1 MCPGARPGNS
11 GRVDHGIM
19 MFPTDYSIDP
29 ATLAQEVE
37 SRGFDSLWFPEHSH
51 IPVSRTSPY
60 PGGGDLP
67 RMYVHTYDPFVGL
80 MAAAAATTTLKV
92 GTGICLVI
100 QRDTIHTAKEVA
112 SLDRLS
118 GGRFLFGV
126 GAGWNREEMA
136 DHGTNPKTRMRL
148 LAEQIKAMKTLWT
161 QEEAEF
167 HGEFVD
173 FDRSWAWPKPLTE
186 PHPPVLVGGMGP
198 GVEDRIL
205 DFGDEWMPQRV
216 GPDNIDEFAERAEKL
231 QQRAADAGRGR
242 IPMSLFGAET
252 SSEALD
258 GYRRVGMDR
267 LIYGVSSSDRDTVLK
282 ELDELAPLV
291 GD

>member
-1 MCPGARPGNS
+1 
-11 GRVDHGIM
+11 VDHGIM
-19 MFPTDYSIDP
+19 MFPTDYAIDP
-29 ATLAQEVE
+29 PTLAKEVE
-37 SRGFDSLWFPEHSH
+37 DRGFDSLWFPEHSH

-67 RMYVHTYDPFVGL
+67 RMYVHTYDPFVSL

-92 GTGICLVI
+92 GTGIALLI

-148 LAEQIKAMKTLWT
+148 LAEQIKAMKALWT
-161 QEEAEF
+161 QDEAEF

-173 FDRSWAWPKPLTE
+173 FERSWAWPKPVQE

-205 DFGDEWMPQRV
+205 DFGDEWMPQNV
-216 GPDNIDEFAERAEKL
+216 GAGNIDEFAERAEKL
-231 QQRAADAGRGR
+231 QARAADAGRGR
-242 IPMSLFGAET
+242 IPMSLFGGET
-252 SSEALD
+252 SKEAIE
-258 GYRRVGMDR
+258 GYHRVGMDR
-267 LIYGVSSSDRDTVLK
+267 VIYGVSSSDRDTVRK

-291 GD
+291 GS

>member
-1 MCPGARPGNS
+1 
-11 GRVDHGIM
+11 M
-19 MFPTDYSIDP
+19 MFPTDYAIDP
-29 ATLAQEVE
+29 ATLAPEVE
-37 SRGFDSLWFPEHSH
+37 ERGFDSLWFPEHSH

-92 GTGICLVI
+92 GTGIALVV

-136 DHGTNPKTRMRL
+136 DHGTDPKTRMRL
-148 LAEQIKAMKTLWT
+148 MAEQIKAMKALWT
-161 QEEAEF
+161 QEEAEY
-167 HGEFVD
+167 HGDFVD
-173 FDRSWAWPKPLTE
+173 FERSWAWPKPVTE

-198 GVEDRIL
+198 GVEDRVL

-216 GPDNIDEFAERAEKL
+216 GPDNIDEFAERVDKL
-231 QQRAADAGRGR
+231 QQRAAGAGRGR

>member
-1 MCPGARPGNS
+1 
-11 GRVDHGIM
+11 M
-19 MFPTDYSIDP
+19 MFPTDDAIDP
-29 ATLAQEVE
+29 AELAKEVE
-37 SRGFDSLWFPEHSH
+37 DRGFDSLWFPEHSH
-51 IPVSRTSPY
+51 IPTKRESPY

-67 RMYVHTYDPFVGL
+67 RKYVHTYDPFVAL
-80 MAAAAATTTLKV
+80 TAAAAATTTLKV
-92 GTGICLVI
+92 ATGICLVI

-126 GAGWNREEMA
+126 GGGWNREEMA
-136 DHGTNPKTRMRL
+136 DHGTNPKTRMRKM
-148 LAEQIKAMKTLWT
+148 AEQVTAMKALWT

-173 FDRSWAWPKPLTE
+173 FERSWAWPKPAQD
-186 PHPPVLVGGMGP
+186 PHPPVYVGGMGP

-205 DFGDEWMPQRV
+205 DFGDAWLPQRV
-216 GPDNIDEFAERAEKL
+216 GPDNIDEFEQRVDAL

-258 GYRRVGMDR
+258 GYRRVGLER
-267 LIYGVSSSDRDTVLK
+267 AIYGVSSADRDTVLG
-282 ELDELAPLV
+282 ELDDLAELV
-291 GD
+291 D

>member
-1 MCPGARPGNS
+1 
-11 GRVDHGIM
+11 M
-19 MFPTDYSIDP
+19 MFPTHDAIDP
-29 ATLAQEVE
+29 ATLAKEVE
-37 SRGFDSLWFPEHSH
+37 DRGFDSLWFPEHSH
-51 IPVSRTSPY
+51 IPVRRESPY

-67 RMYVHTYDPFVGL
+67 RMYIHTYDPFVAL
-80 MAAAAATTTLKV
+80 TAAACATTTLKV

-100 QRDTIHTAKEVA
+100 QRDPIHTAKEVA
-112 SLDRLS
+112 SLDHLS

-136 DHGTNPKTRMRL
+136 DHGTNPKVRMRV
-148 LAEQIKAMKTLWT
+148 LAESVKAMKELWT
-161 QEEAEF
+161 QDEAEF
-167 HGEFVD
+167 HGEYVD
-173 FDRSWAWPKPLTE
+173 FERSWAWPKPVQS

-216 GPDNIDEFAERAEKL
+216 GPDNLDEFDRRAQAL

-252 SSEALD
+252 SREARD
-258 GYRRVGMDR
+258 GYERVGMDR
-267 LIYGVSSSDRDTVLK
+267 VIYGVSSADADTVRK
-282 ELDELAPLV
+282 ELDDLAPLIS
-291 GD
+291 